1 MFVHGRLMLPDYFA
15 VAILAG
21 NLCFLVLTT
30 VYAMQTLLSKRS
42 LSASINYSARL
53 MQKLLDLKIFI

>member
-1 MFVHGRLMLPDYFA
+1 MLPDYFA